1 MRILGLDYGTK
12 TVGVAISDP
21 LGYTAQG
28 VETIFRK
35 EENKLRQTMARI
47 GEIVDENDVTEI
59 VVGLPKNMNN
69 SSGEMAAKAQ
79 EFAAALER
87 RLGIP
92 VKMIDERLTTIM
104 ADKVLEQLN
113 VKKSDRKQYIDK
125 IAATYI
131 LQGYLD
137 YKDIQAKG
145 RDESDGED

>member
-21 LGYTAQG
+21 LGFTAQG

-35 EENKLRQTMARI
+35 EENKLRQTYARI
-47 GEIVDENDVTEI
+47 EAIIQENGVELV

-69 SSGEMAAKAQ
+69 TEGEMAQKAK
-79 EFAAALER
+79 EFAENLER
-87 RLGIP
+87 RSGIK
-92 VKMIDERLTTIM
+92 VVMEDERLTTMM
-104 ADKVLEQLN
+104 ADKVLAEYN
-113 VKKSDRKQYIDK
+113 VKQQDRKQYIDK

-137 YKDIQAKG
+137 FLAMQKPQN
-145 RDESDGED
+145 

>member
-47 GEIVDENDVTEI
+47 GEIVDENDVAEI

-92 VKMIDERLTTIM
+92 VKMIDERLTTMM

-137 YKDIQAKG
+137 YKDILAKG